1 MKKVRTIYG
10 MQEKSS
16 STLDGFSTKKDED
29 IQCWVDE
36 EGNLYGATFW
46 HWMSADV
53 STDIHEDGSVTIT
66 GTNAADDGLHRL
78 LEKQTGKTLS
88 PVAVSGVFPY
98 LTIEGYGWD
107 WKNMPEKHWVHD
119 DVLRAHANRYNFK
132 VLPLVIPKK
141 YANKMEVNKVNE
153 EEMKETMRTELKE
166 WSVA

>member
-16 STLDGFSTKKDED
+16 STLDGFSTKKEEG
-29 IQCWVDE
+29 IRCWVDE
-36 EGNLYGATFW
+36 EGNLYGATFR
-46 HWMSADV
+46 HLNSAKI

-66 GTNAADDGLHRL
+66 GTNAVDDGMQRL
-78 LEKQTGKTLS
+78 LEEQTGKTLS
-88 PVAVSGVFPY
+88 PVAVSGVFPC

-107 WKNMPEKHWVHD
+107 WKNLPEKHWIHN
-119 DVLRAHANRYNFK
+119 DVLRGHANRYDFK